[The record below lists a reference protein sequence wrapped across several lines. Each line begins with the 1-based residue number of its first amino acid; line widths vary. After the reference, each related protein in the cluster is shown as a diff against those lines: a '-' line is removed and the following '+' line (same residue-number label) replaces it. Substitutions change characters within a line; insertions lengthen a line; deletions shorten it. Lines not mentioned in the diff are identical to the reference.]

1 MLNFGDLFAGAGL
14 FSCGF
19 KSIGFQPAFAVELS
33 EDAAASYAR
42 NVSDC
47 IVAASVETPP
57 LDIQKVDVLIAG
69 PPCQGF
75 STLGR
80 RDPLD
85 VRNDLCLSV
94 LPWIDAAEPSV
105 VVIENVPPF
114 IKTTHWSRL
123 AEGLGARGFDIA
135 VWILDAVDFGTAQ
148 YRRRAFTIASKIG
161 RIDEPKP
168 LKVRKTIRSVLL
180 DRPVDPTDP
189 MHHWPIPSDLA
200 RRRIEIIPPNGDKR
214 DLMRKVPELCPPSWR
229 EIGCQATDVWGR
241 MDADAPANTLR
252 CTFQN
257 PSKGR
262 YLHPVEDRVISL
274 REGARLQ
281 GVPDDWVFVGRPY
294 PVARQIGN
302 GVPVPLARAVASSIF
317 EAFERT
323 QTFATSKRQLEK
335 TPA

>member
-19 KSIGFQPAFAVELS
+19 MSVGFRPVFAVELS

-47 IVAASVETPP
+47 IVASSVETPP
-57 LDIQKVDVLIAG
+57 LDVQKVDVLIAG

-94 LPWIDAAEPSV
+94 LPWIDVAEPSV

-114 IKTTHWSRL
+114 IRSAHWNRL
-123 AEGLGARGFDIA
+123 AEGLRTRGFDIA

-161 RIDEPKP
+161 PINEPKP
-168 LKVRKTIRSVLL
+168 LKTRTTIRSVLL
-180 DRPVDPTDP
+180 ERPVGLSDP
-189 MHHWPIPSDLA
+189 MHRWPIPSELA
-200 RRRIEIIPPNGDKR
+200 RQRIEIIPPKGDKR
-214 DLMRKVPELCPPSWR
+214 DLMRAAPELCPPSWR

-241 MDADAPANTLR
+241 MDADSPANTLR

-281 GVPDDWVFVGRPY
+281 GVPDDWIFVGRPY

-302 GVPVPLARAVASSIF
+302 GVPVPLARAVASSIL

-323 QTFATSKRQLEK
+323 QTCAASKRQLEK
-335 TPA
+335 TAA